1 MVQDEMFRKCLFKMK
16 KIIENIYILWL
27 AFCKLIGMV
36 FIAFVFILGLF
47 VIWCWLGNTID
58 WGMLPRLGG

>member
-1 MVQDEMFRKCLFKMK
+1 MK

-27 AFCKLIGMV
+27 AFCKLIGMM